1 MRRIIGCLFLL
12 FLGLNAQAQTLKF
25 ELKNGDLI
33 FQDLDCGPMC
43 DAIEAVTEGYKGQKF
58 SHVGLVWKKGN
69 TIQIIEAL
77 SKGVDTIPLE
87 QFMLRDTLHYK
98 IGRVLPPY
106 QKLIPKAIQ
115 FATQQLGKPYDV
127 AFTYGNEAYYCSE
140 LIYDAFLYAN
150 KGKTFF
156 QLFPMTFKQPQSETY
171 FPVWV
176 DYFNKLG
183 IPIPEGELGCN
194 PGGLSQSTKIK
205 IVYEK

>member
-140 LIYDAFLYAN
+140 LIYDAFPYAN